1 MINKKKSDELGPVI
15 YRAIFYRREAIP
27 DSLAFD
33 LNLYFIRNLDQFVKL
48 IHLVFFSSFYLQ
60 NRL

>member
-15 YRAIFYRREAIP
+15 YRAIFFWREAIP

-33 LNLYFIRNLDQFVKL
+33 LNLSLFETLTNL
-48 IHLVFFSSFYLQ
+48 S
-60 NRL
+60 N